1 MNMQTINLSNFYLIG
16 EFIFQAGQ
24 VAVKLVYDV
33 SLPFWLS
40 ENYSSLINSFY
51 NLFVAFFWLVKM
63 NINKTQLHFQLS
75 SILILLF
82 R

>member
-33 SLPFWLS
+33 SPPFWLS